1 MAKLV
6 SIKASAIELLEVLI
20 EETDNKCKSL
30 VQGVAQELSVN
41 NLIATMKTIWVDK
54 RDLYK
59 KLIILVFIDDTL

>member
-59 KLIILVFIDDTL
+59 KLIFLVLIDDTL

>member
-30 VQGVAQELSVN
+30 AQGVAQELSVN

-54 RDLYK
+54 RDLCK
-59 KLIILVFIDDTL
+59 N

>member
-6 SIKASAIELLEVLI
+6 NIKASAIELLEVLI

-30 VQGVAQELSVN
+30 AQGVAQELSVN

-59 KLIILVFIDDTL
+59 KLIFLVFIDDTL

>member
-59 KLIILVFIDDTL
+59 KINFLVFIDDTL